1 MPFAL
6 ASDGISL
13 HSMSI
18 ALLNFTF
25 SFLLSAALCVSG
37 ALSGQSGQVQ
47 IITSDI
53 GHFFEAYDRVSAKPD
68 SAERVR
74 IVQEYYISKASP
86 GLLAMMRARDYQ
98 DYEYAEAMVRYP
110 QFWNAIRRNQSVL
123 LKDSDQ
129 IERCVNQ
136 KICCGFRLK

>member
-1 MPFAL
+1 MDTGLRARFFHFGVGGHCFTVFLASMPFAL

-53 GHFFEAYDRVSAKPD
+53 GHFFEAYDRVSAEPD

-74 IVQEYYISKASP
+74 IVQE
-86 GLLAMMRARDYQ
+86 
-98 DYEYAEAMVRYP
+98 
-110 QFWNAIRRNQSVL
+110 
-123 LKDSDQ
+123 
-129 IERCVNQ
+129 
-136 KICCGFRLK
+136 